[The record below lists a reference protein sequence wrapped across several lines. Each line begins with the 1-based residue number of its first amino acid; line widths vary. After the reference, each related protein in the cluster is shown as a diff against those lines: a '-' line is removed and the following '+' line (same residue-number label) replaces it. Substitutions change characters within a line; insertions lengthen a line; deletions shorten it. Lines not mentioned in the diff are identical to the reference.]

1 MELFIQKYFKLE
13 LGLFGFLHR
22 DRRWP
27 DLLKAL
33 KNFDVGCSTTVHAEH
48 ERAQMPLLRSDLEA
62 SLEQLLAQNILTK
75 GICVWTYWHQIQEL
89 CLHRVTN
96 VEWCSR
102 RCERGHPWKV
112 RRRWNLEGG
121 SSGVFRRSAQKVSLT
136 KNKDTKLNLKLEA
149 HSIGGLNCFRRY
161 IGADMEIQDLV
172 ARNWEV
178 VFPNPH
184 SSYCCIQS
192 FEWG

>member
-1 MELFIQKYFKLE
+1 MRALREGLGMRGISFADVDIILGQHGNKPWCNHGCVDIKLFMELFIQKYFKLE

-75 GICVWTYWHQIQEL
+75 GICV
-89 CLHRVTN
+89 
-96 VEWCSR
+96 
-102 RCERGHPWKV
+102 
-112 RRRWNLEGG
+112 
-121 SSGVFRRSAQKVSLT
+121 
-136 KNKDTKLNLKLEA
+136 
-149 HSIGGLNCFRRY
+149 
-161 IGADMEIQDLV
+161 
-172 ARNWEV
+172 
-178 VFPNPH
+178 
-184 SSYCCIQS
+184 
-192 FEWG
+192 